1 MPSPA
6 SRANKAKI
14 LDDEHEGRVKNDIGE
29 FYLGYNR
36 SSLAGVSW
44 YHLIHPENMRE
55 AQTKHRLITTSE
67 QDRSCIVLLRLQAAG
82 GTWRWSQ
89 QPVIVAT
96 NQVLGEKEA
105 AVLRANS
112 WLYHYY
118 TMQSKLQYG
127 LAYDTHAHRVHA
139 YYPQVMTYQTDPA
152 ASYMNPPALNGG
164 HYHQSYAAPAAH
176 SPYSLASPSAYAH
189 LQHYHHHY
197 SVRLQHGLD
206 YSRDPAWGYYDAAP
220 ASSALA
226 SAHAGTAPPARSGRA
241 SESPSETKRK
251 SPAAPAAHS
260 GVAEGGG
267 VAVATPVA
275 VRAAPAGVHKG
286 ASSPELDQL
295 EAPWK
300 ASPTQEVP
308 DYPEYSPYITPPYS
322 AATPTKH
329 HVFSFEH
336 GDPRDAHAHQ
346 DQHVPSG
353 PPDPRDA
360 PWYSHAFV
368 SFQPSVLSFA
378 DNARNSAAGL
388 TPPHTDVFYRSLLVC
403 ASPPSL

>member
-1 MPSPA
+1 MP
-6 SRANKAKI
+6 
-14 LDDEHEGRVKNDIGE
+14 
-29 FYLGYNR
+29 
-36 SSLAGVSW
+36 
-44 YHLIHPENMRE
+44 
-55 AQTKHRLITTSE
+55 
-67 QDRSCIVLLRLQAAG
+67 
-82 GTWRWSQ
+82 
-89 QPVIVAT
+89 AT
-96 NQVLGEKEA
+96 
-105 AVLRANS
+105 
-112 WLYHYY
+112 
-118 TMQSKLQYG
+118 
-127 LAYDTHAHRVHA
+127 
-139 YYPQVMTYQTDPA
+139 
-152 ASYMNPPALNGG
+152 ALNGS
-164 HYHQSYAAPAAH
+164 HAHSHTHAPAAH

-329 HVFSFEH
+329 HVFSFEQS
-336 GDPRDAHAHQ
+336 DPRDMGVGR
-346 DQHVPSG
+346 DQRVPSVESG
-353 PPDPRDA
+353 ELPL
-360 PWYSHAFV
+360 W
-368 SFQPSVLSFA
+368 PSDLPA
-378 DNARNSAAGL
+378 K
-388 TPPHTDVFYRSLLVC
+388 
-403 ASPPSL
+403 ASPWLPPFDDGAALPLRHLHHATL